1 MQVMFINNTGGGFA
15 DHVSVEPGT
24 TIEAFLDD
32 HLSDYQPDDLMI
44 RVNRLPV
51 ARDQVLEPNDRI
63 SATPTKIDGARR
75 IAA

>member
-32 HLSDYQPDDLMI
+32 HLSDYQPDAN
-44 RVNRLPV
+44 V
-51 ARDQVLEPNDRI
+51 E
-63 SATPTKIDGARR
+63 SALTSAS
-75 IAA
+75 A